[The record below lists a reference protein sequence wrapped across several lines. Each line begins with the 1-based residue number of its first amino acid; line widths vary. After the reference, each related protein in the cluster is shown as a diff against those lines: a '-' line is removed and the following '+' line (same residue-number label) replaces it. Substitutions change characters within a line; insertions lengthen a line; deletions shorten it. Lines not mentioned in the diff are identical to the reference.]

1 MKDPVIRCPSKQKSM
16 NCSIKETSV
25 EPETCSF
32 CLYAS
37 CYKWRYLSHSTMFLW
52 TEGNLGVYT
61 PVFYCLWKYSKHGT
75 CVKVDYC
82 WAVYRFIG
90 LLMPCALWT
99 LHLQHAS
106 RLLLVHTYINNLLRL
121 YRSYLPHNP
130 LLWWNTL
137 LYHGCSNWSLLES
150 QVNKSNM

>member
-1 MKDPVIRCPSKQKSM
+1 MKDPVIWCPSKQKST
-16 NCSIKETSV
+16 NCSIMETSV
-25 EPETCSF
+25 EAETCSF

-106 RLLLVHTYINNLLRL
+106 RLLLVHTYMKTIYCACIGLIYPTILFCDGIL
-121 YRSYLPHNP
+121 YCIMDAVIGVY
-130 LLWWNTL
+130 
-137 LYHGCSNWSLLES
+137 
-150 QVNKSNM
+150 